1 MNGRRRPA
9 VRTVAVLS
17 PPPGPPHPH
26 QATHGRTFGLSH
38 TSSRQLPDKDDTP
51 TAEDPTPTVLP
62 ERRSAE
68 DGHRDDAHREDAP
81 RDDEEA
87 APTDTEPADT
97 EPEAGEAT
105 TAADTAA
112 DTSTAEDT
120 AKPDDTST
128 ADGTPKPDDTST
140 PDDASTPDDTPK
152 ADGAPETA
160 PDPEA
165 TAEAEAEAAPDTRA
179 VPETDPETDPDL
191 ATPDPETDSDLATPD
206 PTSPDPDPATPDPS
220 SPDPG
225 TPGPTDPSPAAPDS
239 VPGRPG
245 WRGKHPDAARVLAW
259 TATGIAVALVLF
271 ALLVPNDL
279 ARFTPSRFVRIPAEG
294 ILGAALLLVLP
305 PKPRRIAAVVGGVGL
320 GLLTILKF
328 LDMGFYWS
336 LERPFDLVLDWV
348 LLDDAESFL
357 KDSIG
362 GGGALAVV
370 VGVIALAVAVV
381 ALMTWSV
388 VRLTRL
394 MASRRHFAGRTLLVL
409 GTAWM
414 TCSVLTLEVAGVPV
428 ASRSAAT
435 LLENR
440 ADAVRAGIKDGR
452 AFAQQASVDAF
463 ADTPSDQLLTGLRG
477 KDVIFA
483 FIESYGRSAIDDPA
497 MTEPI
502 NETLTAKT
510 KELSDAGYSSQ
521 SAWLR
526 SPVAGAGSW
535 LAHSTFLSGL
545 WIKNQQRYRNLT
557 SGNRMTLTE
566 AFRRT
571 DAWRTVGIMPGVTR
585 AWPEGKFFG
594 LDHIYDSRQ
603 LGYQGPKFSWSP
615 VPDQYS
621 LAAFER
627 LEHGKKHSKP
637 LMSEIIL
644 TSSHNPWAP
653 IPKTIPEDQVGDGSV
668 YDAIHDAGKDP
679 KEVWKDPAKVRDE
692 YRKAIQY
699 SVTSL
704 VDYVAKHGNKNTVL
718 VFLGDHQP
726 NRTVTGDKAGRD
738 VPIAIVA
745 HDQGVLDR
753 ISDWN
758 WTDGLKPATDA
769 PEWRMDTFRDRFLT
783 AYGPKPTS

>member
-1 MNGRRRPA
+1 M
-9 VRTVAVLS
+9 
-17 PPPGPPHPH
+17 
-26 QATHGRTFGLSH
+26 
-38 TSSRQLPDKDDTP
+38 
-51 TAEDPTPTVLP
+51 P
-62 ERRSAE
+62 ES
-68 DGHRDDAHREDAP
+68 
-81 RDDEEA
+81 
-87 APTDTEPADT
+87 
-97 EPEAGEAT
+97 
-105 TAADTAA
+105 
-112 DTSTAEDT
+112 
-120 AKPDDTST
+120 
-128 ADGTPKPDDTST
+128 
-140 PDDASTPDDTPK
+140 
-152 ADGAPETA
+152 
-160 PDPEA
+160 
-165 TAEAEAEAAPDTRA
+165 
-179 VPETDPETDPDL
+179 
-191 ATPDPETDSDLATPD
+191 
-206 PTSPDPDPATPDPS
+206 DPDPAVPDPS
-220 SPDPG
+220 TPDAAVPDPD
-225 TPGPTDPSPAAPDS
+225 TPDAAVPDPDTPDAAVPDPDTPDS
-239 VPGRPG
+239 APARPG

-305 PKPRRIAAVVGGVGL
+305 PKPRRILAVVGGVGL

-362 GGGALAVV
+362 GGGALAVMI
-370 VGVIALAVAVV
+370 GAIALAVAVI

-440 ADAVRAGIKDGR
+440 AHAVRAGIKDGQ
-452 AFAQQASVDAF
+452 AFARQASVDAF

-521 SAWLR
+521 SGWLR

-594 LDHIYDSRQ
+594 LDHIYDSRE

-653 IPKTIPEDQVGDGSV
+653 SRRRSPRTRSATARSTTPSTTRARIPRRCGRTRRRCATSTARPSSTRSPASSTTSRSTATRTPCWSSSATTSPTAPSRATRPAVTCRSRSSRTTRAYWTGSRTG
-668 YDAIHDAGKDP
+668 AG
-679 KEVWKDPAKVRDE
+679 
-692 YRKAIQY
+692 
-699 SVTSL
+699 
-704 VDYVAKHGNKNTVL
+704 
-718 VFLGDHQP
+718 
-726 NRTVTGDKAGRD
+726 RTVSSPPPTPRSGG
-738 VPIAIVA
+738 
-745 HDQGVLDR
+745 
-753 ISDWN
+753 
-758 WTDGLKPATDA
+758 WTPSATA
-769 PEWRMDTFRDRFLT
+769 
-783 AYGPKPTS
+783 S